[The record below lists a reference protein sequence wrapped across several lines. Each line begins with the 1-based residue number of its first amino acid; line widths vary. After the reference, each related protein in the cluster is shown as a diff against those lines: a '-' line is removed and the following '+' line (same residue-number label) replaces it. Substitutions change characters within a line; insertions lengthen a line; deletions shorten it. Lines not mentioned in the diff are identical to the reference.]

1 MESTNESK
9 EAMTNEPT
17 TLATAIPSKG
27 VYSRHHLVNNVE
39 VGPYASMKP
48 FASGNAFMRIV
59 RFHEYG
65 PSYLVSA
72 LACALVARYPVDSR
86 ILPVLLFVAVS
97 SIFGFA
103 INDIADAKLDKQAGK
118 PRNPVA
124 SGDLSAAAAW
134 TLVVVLL
141 GVAALSIYLL
151 SFLNRLLGILVIL
164 LFGDYSFGLRIKAR
178 PGLDVVCHASW
189 NAIYGVMAYSV
200 YRPVDS
206 VGAGLTGM
214 LFLLS
219 MLAELVN
226 QIRDHDS
233 DRGMIRTTVMWL
245 GKKRALKA
253 CVVLLFLVLALFVSV
268 VLVGGLPWIL
278 LAFSPSIIFLVA
290 PIINALRDEQKEQE
304 LMPAF
309 VNRGTII
316 GLLLLVTYL
325 AVKIA
330 GAG

>member
-1 MESTNESK
+1 MK
-9 EAMTNEPT
+9 R
-17 TLATAIPSKG
+17 I
-27 VYSRHHLVNNVE
+27 
-39 VGPYASMKP
+39 ASW
-48 FASGNAFMRIV
+48 NAFVRIV

-65 PSYLVSA
+65 PCYLVSA
-72 LACALVARYPVDSR
+72 LACAFVARYPVDSR

-97 SIFGFA
+97 SIFGFV
-103 INDIADAKLDKQAGK
+103 INDIADAELDRKAGK
-118 PRNPVA
+118 LRNPVA
-124 SGDLSAAAAW
+124 SGDLSVAAAW
-134 TLVVVLL
+134 ALVVVLL
-141 GVAALSIYLL
+141 GVATLSIYLL
-151 SFLNRLLGILVIL
+151 SFLNRLLGILVIM
-164 LFGDYSFGLRIKAR
+164 LFGGYSFGLRAKAR

-200 YRPVDS
+200 YRPLDW
-206 VGAGLTGM
+206 VGAGLSGM
-214 LFLLS
+214 LFMLS

-226 QIRDHDS
+226 EIRDHDF
-233 DRGMIRTTVMWL
+233 DRDMIRTTVTL
-245 GKKRALKA
+245 VGKKRALKA

-268 VLVGGLPWIL
+268 VLVSGLPWVL
-278 LAFSPSIIFLVA
+278 LVFSPSIIFLVA
-290 PIINALRDEQKEQE
+290 PIINALRYEQKEQD

>member
-1 MESTNESK
+1 
-9 EAMTNEPT
+9 
-17 TLATAIPSKG
+17 
-27 VYSRHHLVNNVE
+27 
-39 VGPYASMKP
+39 
-48 FASGNAFMRIV
+48 
-59 RFHEYG
+59 
-65 PSYLVSA
+65 
-72 LACALVARYPVDSR
+72 
-86 ILPVLLFVAVS
+86 
-97 SIFGFA
+97 
-103 INDIADAKLDKQAGK
+103 
-118 PRNPVA
+118 
-124 SGDLSAAAAW
+124 
-134 TLVVVLL
+134 
-141 GVAALSIYLL
+141 
-151 SFLNRLLGILVIL
+151 
-164 LFGDYSFGLRIKAR
+164 
-178 PGLDVVCHASW
+178 
-189 NAIYGVMAYSV
+189 
-200 YRPVDS
+200 
-206 VGAGLTGM
+206 LTGM

-219 MLAELVN
+219 MLAELAN

>member
-1 MESTNESK
+1 M
-9 EAMTNEPT
+9 
-17 TLATAIPSKG
+17 
-27 VYSRHHLVNNVE
+27 
-39 VGPYASMKP
+39 
-48 FASGNAFMRIV
+48 
-59 RFHEYG
+59 
-65 PSYLVSA
+65 VSA
-72 LACALVARYPVDSR
+72 LACAFVARYPVDSR

-97 SIFGFA
+97 SIFGFV
-103 INDIADAKLDKQAGK
+103 INDIADAELDRKAGK
-118 PRNPVA
+118 LRNPVA
-124 SGDLSAAAAW
+124 SGDLSVAAAW
-134 TLVVVLL
+134 ALVVVLL
-141 GVAALSIYLL
+141 GVATLSIYLL
-151 SFLNRLLGILVIL
+151 SFLNRLLGILVIM
-164 LFGDYSFGLRIKAR
+164 LFGGYSFGLRAKAR

-200 YRPVDS
+200 YRPLDS
-206 VGAGLTGM
+206 VGAGLSGM

-226 QIRDHDS
+226 EIRDHDS
-233 DRGMIRTTVMWL
+233 DRDMIRTTVTL
-245 GKKRALKA
+245 VGKKRALKA

-268 VLVGGLPWIL
+268 VLVGGLPWVL
-278 LAFSPSIIFLVA
+278 LVFSPSIIFLVA
-290 PIINALRDEQKEQE
+290 PIINALRYEQKEQD

>member
-1 MESTNESK
+1 MNKDSD
-9 EAMTNEPT
+9 
-17 TLATAIPSKG
+17 G
-27 VYSRHHLVNNVE
+27 
-39 VGPYASMKP
+39 SMKRIV
-48 FASGNAFMRIV
+48 SRNAFVRIV

-65 PSYLVSA
+65 PCYLISA
-72 LACALVARYPVDSR
+72 LACASVARYPVDSE

-97 SIFGFA
+97 SIFGFV
-103 INDIADAKLDKQAGK
+103 INDVADAELDRKAGK
-118 PRNPVA
+118 LRNPVA
-124 SGDLSAAAAW
+124 SGDLPVAAAW
-134 TLVVVLL
+134 ALVLFLL
-141 GVAALSIYLL
+141 GVASLSIYLL
-151 SFLNRLLGILVIL
+151 SFLNRLLGILVIM
-164 LFGDYSFGLRIKAR
+164 LFGSYSFGLRAKTR

-189 NAIYGVMAYSV
+189 SATYGVMAYSV
-200 YRPVDS
+200 YRPLDF
-206 VGAGLTGM
+206 VGAGLSVI

-219 MLAELVN
+219 MLAQLVN
-226 QIRDHDS
+226 EIRDYDS
-233 DRGMIRTTVMWL
+233 DRGMIKTTVTL
-245 GKKRALKA
+245 IGKKRALRA

-278 LAFSPSIIFLVA
+278 LVFSPSIIFFVA
-290 PIINALRDEQKEQE
+290 PIINALRNEQKEQD

>member
-1 MESTNESK
+1 M
-9 EAMTNEPT
+9 P
-17 TLATAIPSKG
+17 ATGRPAAG
-27 VYSRHHLVNNVE
+27 VYSMHHLVNLE
-39 VGPYASMKP
+39 VGAIASMKP
-48 FASGNAFMRIV
+48 IGSGNAFMRIV

-65 PSYLVSA
+65 PCYLVSA
-72 LACALVARYPVDSR
+72 LACAFVARYPVDGR
-86 ILPVLLFVAVS
+86 ILPVLLFVTIS
-97 SIFGFA
+97 SIFGFV
-103 INDIADAKLDKQAGK
+103 INDIADAELDKKAGK

-134 TLVVVLL
+134 ALVVVLL
-141 GVAALSIYLL
+141 GVATLSIYLL
-151 SFLNRLLGILVIL
+151 NFMDRLLGILVIL
-164 LFGDYSFGLRIKAR
+164 LFGGYSFGLRIKAR
-178 PGLDVVCHASW
+178 PGLDVVSHASW
-189 NAIYGVMAYSV
+189 SATYGVMAYSV
-200 YRPVDS
+200 YRPLDF

-233 DRGMIRTTVMWL
+233 DRDMIRTTVTL
-245 GKKRALKA
+245 VGKKRALKI

-290 PIINALRDEQKEQE
+290 PIINALRNEQREQE

-309 VNRGTII
+309 VKRGTII

-325 AVKIA
+325 AIEIA
-330 GAG
+330 GVG

>member
-1 MESTNESK
+1 
-9 EAMTNEPT
+9 
-17 TLATAIPSKG
+17 
-27 VYSRHHLVNNVE
+27 
-39 VGPYASMKP
+39 
-48 FASGNAFMRIV
+48 
-59 RFHEYG
+59 
-65 PSYLVSA
+65 LVSA
-72 LACALVARYPVDSR
+72 LACGFVARFPVDSR

-97 SIFGFA
+97 SIFGFV
-103 INDIADAKLDKQAGK
+103 INDIADAELDKKAGK

-134 TLVVVLL
+134 ALVVVLL

-151 SFLNRLLGILVIL
+151 SFLNRLLGILVIM
-164 LFGDYSFGLRIKAR
+164 LFGGYSFGLRIKAR

-200 YRPVDS
+200 YRPLDS

-233 DRGMIRTTVMWL
+233 DRDMIRTTVTWL

-268 VLVGGLPWIL
+268 VLVGGLPWVL

-290 PIINALRDEQKEQE
+290 PIPNALRYEQKEQE